1 MPGVHTNSQR
11 EDMKNHKVR
20 LAGSEFEG
28 TCHACA
34 LFHSEAQAYDVLLP
48 FVKEGLECGD
58 RGFHIIDPD
67 KHAAHVARLR
77 DAGIDAEP
85 SDDGSLQVRHWED
98 AYLRP
103 GRFDQQAMIQLIQDV
118 LRDGRARGFARTRLV
133 AHMEWALLDKPG
145 VEDLVEYETRLNYV
159 LPQYDDTVVCT
170 YDISRF
176 SAPVVIDILRTHPM
190 VVIGDRMHI
199 NPFYVP
205 PDQLISELTTRK
217 PVAQV

>member
-1 MPGVHTNSQR
+1 MPTP
-11 EDMKNHKVR
+11 KVR
-20 LAGSEFEG
+20 LAGAELEG

-34 LFHSEAQAYDVLLP
+34 LFHNETQAYDVLLP
-48 FVKEGLECGD
+48 FMKEGLEAGD
-58 RGFHIIDPD
+58 RAFHIIDPD
-67 KHAAHVARLR
+67 KHVEHVARLR
-77 DAGIDAEP
+77 DAGIDSEP
-85 SDDGSLQVRHWED
+85 TKEGPLEVRHWED

-103 GRFDQQAMIQLIQDV
+103 GRFDQQAMIQLIQEV

-133 AHMEWALLDKPG
+133 AHMEWALLDRPG

-199 NPFYVP
+199 NPFFVP
-205 PDQLISELTTRK
+205 PDQLIAELTTRK
-217 PVAQV
+217 PAPQA